1 MGKKRIILDTNILI
15 SALGWKGNPRKIF
28 NKIVKG
34 ELDLILSFKQL
45 DEVKRVMDY
54 PKFKF
59 TDKQKERF
67 LLILDNISILIKTNS
82 NVNIIK
88 EDPDDNII
96 LEPLNSIKIDYIIT
110 GDGHLLK
117 LNKFKHAKII
127 TSKEFLDSLRIKIL
141 KKKLI
146 KNTINNE

>member
-1 MGKKRIILDTNILI
+1 MGKKRVILDTNILI

-28 NKIVKG
+28 NKVVKG

-82 NVNIIK
+82 KVNIIK

-127 TSKEFLDSLRIKIL
+127 ASKEFLDSLRIKIP

-146 KNTINNE
+146 RNIINNE